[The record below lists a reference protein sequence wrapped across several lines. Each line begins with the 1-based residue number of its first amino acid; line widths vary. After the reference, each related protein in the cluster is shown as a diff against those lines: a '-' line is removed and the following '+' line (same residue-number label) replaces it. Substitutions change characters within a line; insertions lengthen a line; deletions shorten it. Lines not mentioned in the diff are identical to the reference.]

1 MKLESCNSVSFSGCF
16 KENKKEKSLN
26 PSREKNKAIKYMH
39 TFLEESLNPYKTHW
53 MVDSFNFLIKIIFF
67 ELKKIFKDNFHVH

>member
-1 MKLESCNSVSFSGCF
+1 MKLESCNSASFAGCF

-26 PSREKNKAIKYMH
+26 NAIKHIH
-39 TFLEESLNPYKTHW
+39 TFLEESLNPYKTYW

-67 ELKKIFKDNFHVH
+67 EVK

>member
-1 MKLESCNSVSFSGCF
+1 MKLESCNSASFSGCF

-26 PSREKNKAIKYMH
+26 PSKAKKSYK
-39 TFLEESLNPYKTHW
+39 TYTYFLEESLNPYKTYW

-67 ELKKIFKDNFHVH
+67 EVK